1 MSMPKPVLCAG
12 RTLRVAIAATC
23 FALASTSAWADIIRW
38 EFVGR
43 STATTQNRFTGLPE
57 LFPVGSDVTIS
68 LTYDSDL
75 IPVSSPPGTAEYHF
89 RSDPTPFDFGLTIG
103 DHDYSWSRQ
112 GLAIVRM
119 SASGLVFDAFLSQRA
134 VAGPAIGTSDL
145 WYPEVLEFYVPFAAT
160 STALPTLLPETLSSS
175 FFSFGLQAYGEQC
188 YLQGCGTTGHVSG
201 ELTSVR
207 RVPTPSS
214 LMLLS
219 MGLAG
224 TAIWHRR
231 RVRSSRF

>member
-1 MSMPKPVLCAG
+1 MSMPTTVLCLR
-12 RTLRVAIAATC
+12 RTLQVTIAAIG
-23 FALASTSAWADIIRW
+23 FALASTPAWAEPIRW
-38 EFVGR
+38 DFVGR
-43 STATTQNRFTGLPE
+43 STSVTQNRFTGLPE

-75 IPVSSPPGTAEYHF
+75 VPVASPPGTAEYNF
-89 RSDPTPFDFGLTIG
+89 RSDPTPFDFALRIG
-103 DHDYSWSRQ
+103 THEYSWSRQ
-112 GLAIVRM
+112 GLVILRM
-119 SASGLVFDAFLSQRA
+119 SPGGLYFDGFLSQRA

-145 WYPEVLEFYVPFAAT
+145 WFPETFEFSVPFPAT
-160 STALPTLLPETLSSS
+160 SNALPTSLPDTLSSS
-175 FFSFGLQAYGEQC
+175 FFSFGMQAYGEDC

-214 LMLLS
+214 LILLG

-224 TAIWHRR
+224 TAIWRSR
-231 RVRSSRF
+231 RVRSSRN